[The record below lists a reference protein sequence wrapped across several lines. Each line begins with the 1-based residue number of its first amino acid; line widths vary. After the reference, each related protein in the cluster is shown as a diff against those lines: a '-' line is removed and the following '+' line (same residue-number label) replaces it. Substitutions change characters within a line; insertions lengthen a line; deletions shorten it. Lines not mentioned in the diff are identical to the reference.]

1 MDILKVSFISAIETI
16 IKLFSGLVVLKV
28 LAIYTGPEG
37 VAKFGQFQNFL
48 TIAIVI
54 VSGGVVTGLVK
65 YVSKENTTANKSF
78 NCIEYVRGA
87 LSFGFISTLILL
99 MILFIY
105 SDSII
110 FYIFGNSEYIFILYM
125 MPIVLFFVVLYQ
137 VSVAY
142 FNGVRKIRKMIT
154 IKIASSLSLLMV
166 GPILIMQFG
175 LYGGLIGLMSMQFV
189 GGMVAIKLISAEMG
203 SSWNWFRPKFDKKIQ
218 FDLGSYWVMS
228 IFSLI
233 STALVMILIRNYIVN
248 EEGWEVAGLW
258 EAVWKLSELSL
269 LLVTTALSVYY
280 VPKLSITN
288 LYKDQL
294 SLLSKVTMLAII
306 LTISISLFIYILQD
320 LIVVMIFSED
330 FLSVTEILKYQ
341 LIGGVG
347 KIIGWVVG
355 FHLLVKSS
363 PYIYIL
369 VELTFGVIFYFLSVF
384 LFDYYGLLGL
394 TYAFL
399 INSLLFLLFSVGYLK
414 IYFYRLDKELCI
426 AS

>member
-233 STALVMILIRNYIVN
+233 STAL
-248 EEGWEVAGLW
+248 
-258 EAVWKLSELSL
+258 
-269 LLVTTALSVYY
+269 
-280 VPKLSITN
+280 
-288 LYKDQL
+288 
-294 SLLSKVTMLAII
+294 
-306 LTISISLFIYILQD
+306 
-320 LIVVMIFSED
+320 
-330 FLSVTEILKYQ
+330 EI
-341 LIGGVG
+341 GRAHV
-347 KIIGWVVG
+347 
-355 FHLLVKSS
+355 
-363 PYIYIL
+363 
-369 VELTFGVIFYFLSVF
+369 
-384 LFDYYGLLGL
+384 
-394 TYAFL
+394 
-399 INSLLFLLFSVGYLK
+399 
-414 IYFYRLDKELCI
+414 
-426 AS
+426 